1 LTLVVWSAVHHF
13 HWCLATCW
21 KAVLRW
27 NAVYHE
33 HSAVSHPPL
42 TPVPKPELSSQ
53 QLNKQANAV
62 PTFVTRWN
70 LYPRVHKIG
79 LWKWLTS
86 FVSVHRYR
94 QNFGCTREWKHASI
108 IIIMPGTGGRL
119 VVSITPLPLYT
130 RGNSSETYCIGLDA
144 MEKRK
149 ISCPSRESNTNA
161 LLVHIVARRY
171 TDWAIS
177 APLSMHCTLN

>member
-1 LTLVVWSAVHHF
+1 MSKQKKKITTLNYILISRHTENNYVIWLYIQLMLNLHACLTLVVWSAVHHF

-33 HSAVSHPPL
+33 HSAVSHAPL

-119 VVSITPLPLYT
+119 VVSITPLPLYPP
-130 RGNSSETYCIGLDA
+130 R
-144 MEKRK
+144 
-149 ISCPSRESNTNA
+149 RE
-161 LLVHIVARRY
+161 
-171 TDWAIS
+171 
-177 APLSMHCTLN
+177 PLIIIE